1 MKSIIMKLIGNIL
14 IIYKTIKNI
23 DLILNEKMK
32 ILKQIDKI

>member
-1 MKSIIMKLIGNIL
+1 MKLKGNIL

-32 ILKQIDKI
+32 ILKKIDKI

>member
-1 MKSIIMKLIGNIL
+1 MKSIIMKLTGNIH